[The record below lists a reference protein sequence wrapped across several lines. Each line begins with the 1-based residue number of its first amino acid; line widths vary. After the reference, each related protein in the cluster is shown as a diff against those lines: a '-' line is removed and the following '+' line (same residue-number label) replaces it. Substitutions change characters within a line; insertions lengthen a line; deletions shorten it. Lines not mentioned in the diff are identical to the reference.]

1 MESQMENLNQNQM
14 DALKEMG
21 NIGAG
26 NAITALSQL
35 LGKRISM
42 KVPVVKMVEFKHMA
56 EFLGGPE
63 QLIAGVLVQIS
74 GDINGIMM
82 FLVKKECARELINT
96 LMTEFSHDYAQR
108 DEAESF
114 TELENSALQE
124 IGNILTSSY
133 LGSLANLINKR
144 VIPSTPMLSMDMAN
158 AILSVPAIE
167 FGKDADCALLIESLF
182 DSDIYSVSGYFLLV
196 PDDTSLNIILTCLG
210 AK

>member
-1 MESQMENLNQNQM
+1 
-14 DALKEMG
+14 
-21 NIGAG
+21 
-26 NAITALSQL
+26 
-35 LGKRISM
+35 
-42 KVPVVKMVEFKHMA
+42 
-56 EFLGGPE
+56 
-63 QLIAGVLVQIS
+63 
-74 GDINGIMM
+74 
-82 FLVKKECARELINT
+82 
-96 LMTEFSHDYAQR
+96 MTEFSHDYAQR
-108 DEAESF
+108 DEAESC
-114 TELENSALQE
+114 TVLGKSARQE